1 MSTNEA
7 PHAPLQ
13 ETTDTAMSEPVSTVT
28 PPWYKR
34 PPIIATI
41 AVALIAVLV
50 VVGVVWKTH
59 TDTLSAREEYQAAQ
73 ATYQQTLTE
82 LDQTKTQAKALI
94 DLVAQR
100 ALDTDTTALAVAV
113 EEADALSS
121 VEAQDASA
129 LGREQA
135 KEATRAVKDSQG
147 EAQSVLDKL
156 TASFQ
161 GVREHVATKATTTFD
176 QGIKTLNEAIEAAGM
191 ANREGVETSVTD
203 QLDTALK
210 DAQALDQAKPETLET
225 VADIEAVFTRADQAG
240 TVAKTLSDATTT
252 VNDAATAYTQAQQA
266 QSTGGYNEGNGGGYS
281 ASNYSNSN
289 AGGNGGGGYSGGSG
303 DVCGGGPYCYNP
315 NFPEWI
321 QATDDGSWHHQV
333 QPDENGT
340 VIGDIQGEV
349 CVGNCD

>member
-7 PHAPLQ
+7 HTPLQ

-34 PPIIATI
+34 PPIITTI
-41 AVALIAVLV
+41 AAALIAVLV

-59 TDTLSAREEYQAAQ
+59 TDMLSAREEYQAAQ

-156 TASFQ
+156 TASFA
-161 GVREHVATKATTTFD
+161 GVREHVAAAATTTFD
-176 QGIKTLNEAIEAAGM
+176 QGVKTLNEAIEAAGM
-191 ANREGVETSVTD
+191 ANRNGVDQALTD

-210 DAQALDQAKPETLET
+210 DAQALDQAEPETLEA

-240 TVAKTLSDATTT
+240 TVAKTLSDATTA
-252 VNDAATAYTQAQQA
+252 VNDAATAYAHTQQA
-266 QSTGGYNEGNGGGYS
+266 QSTGGYDEGNGGGYS

-289 AGGNGGGGYSGGSG
+289 AGDNGGGGYNGGG

-321 QATDDGSWHHQV
+321 QDNYDGSWHHQV

-340 VIGDIQGEV
+340 IIGDIQG
-349 CVGNCD
+349 GNCIANCN

>member
-1 MSTNEA
+1 MSG
-7 PHAPLQ
+7 
-13 ETTDTAMSEPVSTVT
+13 ETELSPMSDEEKRDGDTVLVESRA
-28 PPWYKR
+28 WWKR
-34 PPIIATI
+34 PPIIA
-41 AVALIAVLV
+41 APAAALIAVLV

-59 TDTLSAREEYQAAQ
+59 TDMLSAREEYQAAQ

-113 EEADALSS
+113 EEADALSR
-121 VEAQDASA
+121 VEAQDAST

-156 TASFQ
+156 TASFA
-161 GVREHVATKATTTFD
+161 GVREHVAAAATTTFD

-191 ANREGVETSVTD
+191 ANRNGVDQALTD

-210 DAQALDQAKPETLET
+210 DAQALDQAEPETLET

-240 TVAKTLSDATTT
+240 TVAKTLSDATTA
-252 VNDAATAYTQAQQA
+252 VNDAATTYTQTQQA
-266 QSTGGYNEGNGGGYS
+266 QSTGGYNEGNGGGYN
-281 ASNYSNSN
+281 ASTYNNSN
-289 AGGNGGGGYSGGSG
+289 AGGNSGNGGGGYSGGYSSG
-303 DVCGGGPYCYNP
+303 GADVCGGGPYCYNP
-315 NFPEWI
+315 NYPEYAYDAW
-321 QATDDGSWHHQV
+321 GNRHHQI
-333 QPDENGT
+333 QPDANGSYQT
-340 VIGDIQGEV
+340 AEKVIP
-349 CVGNCD
+349 

>member
-1 MSTNEA
+1 MSD
-7 PHAPLQ
+7 
-13 ETTDTAMSEPVSTVT
+13 ETELNAMKGSEGTV
-28 PPWYKR
+28 PDEVACVWWKR
-34 PPIIATI
+34 PPIITTI
-41 AVALIAVLV
+41 AGALIAVLV
-50 VVGVVWKTH
+50 VGGVVWKTH
-59 TDTLSAREEYQAAQ
+59 TDMLSAREEYQVTQ
-73 ATYQQTLTE
+73 ATYQQTLSE

-121 VEAQDASA
+121 VEAQDASM

-147 EAQSVLDKL
+147 EAQSVLETL

-161 GVREHVATKATTTFD
+161 DVREHVAAAATTTFD

-210 DAQALDQAKPETLET
+210 DAQAVDQAEPETLEA

-240 TVAKTLSDATTT
+240 TVAKTLSDATTA
-252 VNDAATAYTQAQQA
+252 VNDAATAYAQTQQA
-266 QSTGGYNEGNGGGYS
+266 QSTGGYNEGNSGGYNGGGGSYTT
-281 ASNYSNSN
+281 SN
-289 AGGNGGGGYSGGSG
+289 AGGNGGGGYSGGYSSG
-303 DVCGGGPYCYNP
+303 GSSAGNSGGGYSPPSSSYPDSVQDAWGNTHYRITPDAN
-315 NFPEWI
+315 
-321 QATDDGSWHHQV
+321 GSWTDSGQLF
-333 QPDENGT
+333 
-340 VIGDIQGEV
+340 
-349 CVGNCD
+349 

>member
-1 MSTNEA
+1 MSTSQ
-7 PHAPLQ
+7 PHTPLQ

-135 KEATRAVKDSQG
+135 KEATRTVKDSQG

-156 TASFQ
+156 TASFT
-161 GVREHVATKATTTFD
+161 GVREHVTTKATTTFD

-191 ANREGVETSVTD
+191 ANRNGVDQALTD

-252 VNDAATAYTQAQQA
+252 VNDAATAYAQTQQA

-281 ASNYSNSN
+281 ASTYSNSN

-340 VIGDIQGEV
+340 VTGDIQGEV
-349 CVGNCD
+349 CVGTCD